1 MVQQTKRDAM
11 IKNILAAI
19 LLCSAVYVNAAPEQ
33 NENTHTEGILYTEAV
48 AREFAKF
55 NMIFACAV
63 VRDKFYS
70 EVYKDHIVEKCDKD
84 VESVSKKVKNQIFED
99 SISKMKSVTGMYN
112 IRDLVFIGK
121 YHFIM
126 SCFSTHQTVST
137 VEKSEEKAIIEDCAN
152 LSQLVNV
159 LAIQRFTSF
168 QKKKKTT

>member
-1 MVQQTKRDAM
+1 M

-19 LLCSAVYVNAAPEQ
+19 LLCSTVYAIAAPEQ
-33 NENTHTEGILYTEAV
+33 NENTHTEGILYTGEM
-48 AREFAKF
+48 AREFANF

-70 EVYKDHIVEKCDKD
+70 EVYKDHIIEKCDKD
-84 VESVSKKVKNQIFED
+84 IESVSKKVKNKIFED
-99 SISKMKSVTGMYN
+99 SISKRKSVTDMYN
-112 IRDLVFIGK
+112 ISDLVFIGK

-137 VEKSEEKAIIEDCAN
+137 IEKSKEKAIIEDCAY
-152 LSQLVNV
+152 LSNFVNTM
-159 LAIQRFTSF
+159 AIQRFTSY